1 MEKSNT
7 TKQGNE
13 ISILVK
19 KYMEQDNCCFDFLA
33 NEKVPSGLTY
43 EEAFEIYIGMMQM
56 VEADRFIHIRGNDDI
71 SEYIMCEDL
80 SQKEQKVRLTIS

>member
-1 MEKSNT
+1 MDKSNT
-7 TKQGNE
+7 NKQGNE

-33 NEKVPSGLTY
+33 SEKVPSGLTY
-43 EEAFEIYIGMMQM
+43 EEAFEIYVGMMQM
-56 VEADRFIHIRGNDDI
+56 VEADRFIHIRGIDDI
-71 SEYIMCEDL
+71 SEYIMREDG

>member
-1 MEKSNT
+1 MDKSNT

-13 ISILVK
+13 IPILVK

-33 NEKVPSGLTY
+33 SEKVPSGLTY
-43 EEAFEIYIGMMQM
+43 EEAFEIYVGMMQM
-56 VEADRFIHIRGNDDI
+56 VEADRFIHIRGTDDI

>member
-1 MEKSNT
+1 MDKSNT

-13 ISILVK
+13 LSILVK

-43 EEAFEIYIGMMQM
+43 EEAFEIYVGMMQM
-56 VEADRFIHIRGNDDI
+56 VEDDSFIHIRGIDDI
-71 SEYIMCEDL
+71 SEYIMREDG
-80 SQKEQKVRLTIS
+80 SQKEQKVRLTLS